1 MRAAASARIG
11 RKPDGRRGKMD
22 ADDGGSTRAT
32 DPATAPRGRIA
43 ELVAYF
49 LRLGLLGFGGPVA
62 LVGQMERELVA
73 ERGWLTKEQMRE
85 AIAICQSLPG
95 PLAIQVG
102 VYISY
107 LRGGF
112 WGAWAGG
119 WAFIFP
125 NFVIVA
131 ALGALYVYLGDLQPV
146 TAVFY
151 GVSPAVIALIL
162 HSCFRLAKLGME
174 DWLQWAIAGVCLV
187 VTVLLQAEVAL
198 LFIGAGI
205 VGILWYGNLVR
216 RPPVALQIAAAPLLA
231 QLAPV
236 ASGSTLG
243 KLLVFFLKAGSLT
256 FGSGLVIVP
265 FLEQGLV
272 QQYGWLDQRQFLIA
286 VAIGMISPGPVVI
299 TATFVGYLVAGFW
312 GSLVSTVGIFLP
324 SFILVLVAAPILA
337 RHRANP
343 NVQGF
348 VKGAYAA
355 AIGTILGACILLGR
369 IAIGDWL
376 TVLIGVASLA
386 VLFRWKV
393 NNPLLI
399 AATAVV
405 GLIAYPLL
413 QPTWVMVK

>member
-1 MRAAASARIG
+1 MTVATERA
-11 RKPDGRRGKMD
+11 RG
-22 ADDGGSTRAT
+22 S
-32 DPATAPRGRIA
+32 IA
-43 ELVAYF
+43 EVTVYF

-73 ERGWLTKEQMRE
+73 EKGWLSKDEMRE
-85 AIAICQSLPG
+85 SIAICQSLPG

-102 VYISY
+102 IYVAY
-107 LRGGF
+107 LRAGF

-131 ALGALYVYLGDLQPV
+131 ALGALYVYLGDLKPV

-162 HSCFRLAKLGME
+162 HSCYRLAKLGME
-174 DWLQWAIAGVCLV
+174 DWVQWAIAAVCFV
-187 VTVLLQAEVAL
+187 VTIVLQAEVAL
-198 LFIGAGI
+198 LFLGAGL
-205 VGILWYGNLVR
+205 VGILYYGSLFR
-216 RPPVALQIAAAPLLA
+216 RPPTVLSVAAVPALA

-236 ASGSTLG
+236 ASGSTLS
-243 KLLVFFLKAGSLT
+243 KLLLFFLKAGSLT

-272 QQYGWLDQRQFLIA
+272 QQYNWLDQRQFLIA

-324 SFILVLVAAPILA
+324 SFLLVLAAAPLLA
-337 RHRANP
+337 KYRLNP

-348 VKGAYAA
+348 VRGAYAA
-355 AIGTILGACILLGR
+355 AIGTILGACVLLGR

-376 TVLIGVASLA
+376 TALVGLGSLA

-393 NNPLLI
+393 SNPLLI
-399 AATAVV
+399 AVTAVI

-413 QPTWVMVK
+413 QPTWVMVR

>member
-1 MRAAASARIG
+1 MTETTTPARG
-11 RKPDGRRGKMD
+11 PMGEMVR
-22 ADDGGSTRAT
+22 
-32 DPATAPRGRIA
+32 
-43 ELVAYF
+43 YF
-49 LRLGLLGFGGPVA
+49 LRLGLIGFGGPVA

-73 ERGWLTKEQMRE
+73 EKGWLTKEQMRE

-102 VYISY
+102 IYVAW
-107 LRGGF
+107 LRCGF

-131 ALGALYVYLGDLQPV
+131 ALGALYVYLGDL
-146 TAVFY
+146 TAVTGIFY
-151 GVSPAVIALIL
+151 GVAPAVIALIL
-162 HSCFRLAKLGME
+162 HSCWRLAKLGME
-174 DWLQWAIAGVCLV
+174 DWLQWAIAAVCFV
-187 VTVLLQAEVAL
+187 VTVVLQAEVAL

-205 VGILWYGNLVR
+205 VGILWYGSLFR
-216 RPPVALQIAAAPLLA
+216 RPPASTPVIAAPVVAPVLAQFVPAAAGSKLA
-231 QLAPV
+231 QLA
-236 ASGSTLG
+236 L
-243 KLLVFFLKAGSLT
+243 FFLKAGSLT

-272 QQYGWLDQRQFLIA
+272 KQFAFLDERQFLIA

-299 TATFVGYLVAGFW
+299 TATFVGFVVAGFW
-312 GSLVSTVGIFLP
+312 GSLVSTIGIFLP
-324 SFILVLVAAPILA
+324 SFLLVLIVAPLLA

-348 VKGAYAA
+348 VKGAYGA
-355 AIGTILGACILLGR
+355 AIGTILGASILLGR

-376 TVLIGVASLA
+376 TALVGIVSLA

-393 NNPLLI
+393 SNPLLI
-399 AATAVV
+399 AVAAIV

-413 QPTWVMVK
+413 QPGWVMVK

>member
-1 MRAAASARIG
+1 M
-11 RKPDGRRGKMD
+11 
-22 ADDGGSTRAT
+22 TTAT
-32 DPATAPRGRIA
+32 EPARGRLA
-43 ELVAYF
+43 EVTTYF

-73 ERGWLTKEQMRE
+73 EKGWLTKDEMRE
-85 AIAICQSLPG
+85 SIAICQSLPG

-102 VYISY
+102 IYISY
-107 LRGGF
+107 LRAGF

-131 ALGALYVYLGDLQPV
+131 ALGALYVYFGDLKPV
-146 TAVFY
+146 TGIFY

-162 HSCFRLAKLGME
+162 HSCYRLAKLGME
-174 DWLQWAIAGVCLV
+174 DWVQWAIAAVCFLV
-187 VTVLLQAEVAL
+187 TIVLQAEVAL
-198 LFIGAGI
+198 LFIGAGAI
-205 VGILWYGNLVR
+205 GILYYGSLFR
-216 RPPVALQIAAAPLLA
+216 RTPAPLSVAAVPVLA

-236 ASGSTLG
+236 ASGSTLS
-243 KLLVFFLKAGSLT
+243 KLGLFFLKAGSLT

-272 QQYGWLDQRQFLIA
+272 QQYGWLDERQFLIA
-286 VAIGMISPGPVVI
+286 VAVGMISPGPVVI

-324 SFILVLVAAPILA
+324 SFILVLVAAPLL
-337 RHRANP
+337 RRYRLNP

-355 AIGTILGACILLGR
+355 AIGTILGACVLLGR

-376 TVLIGVASLA
+376 TVLIGLASLA

-399 AATAVV
+399 AVTAVI

>member
-1 MRAAASARIG
+1 VT
-11 RKPDGRRGKMD
+11 DG
-22 ADDGGSTRAT
+22 AT
-32 DPATAPRGRIA
+32 TTQRGRLI
-43 ELVAYF
+43 ELLLYF
-49 LRLGLLGFGGPVA
+49 LRLGSIGFGGPVA
-62 LVGQMERELVA
+62 LVGQMERELVG

-102 VYISY
+102 IYVGY

-112 WGAWAGG
+112 WGAWIGG

-125 NFVIVA
+125 NFVMVA
-131 ALGALYVYLGDLQPV
+131 ALGALYVYLGDLKPV
-146 TAVFY
+146 TAIFY

-162 HSCFRLAKLGME
+162 HSCYRLAKLGME
-174 DWLQWAIAGVCLV
+174 DWVQWVIALACLA
-187 VTVLLQAEVAL
+187 VTVILQAEVAL

-205 VGILWYGNLVR
+205 IGILYYGNLFRKAPAVK
-216 RPPVALQIAAAPLLA
+216 LQIAAVPLLVVPA
-231 QLAPV
+231 ATTN
-236 ASGSTLG
+236 ATLG
-243 KLLVFFLKAGSLT
+243 KLLLFFLKAGSLT

-265 FLEQGLV
+265 FLQQGLV
-272 QQYGWLDQRQFLIA
+272 EQYGWLDERQFLIA
-286 VAIGMISPGPVVI
+286 VAVGMISPGPVVI

-312 GSLVSTVGIFLP
+312 GALVSTVGIFFP
-324 SFILVLVAAPILA
+324 SFIFILVAAPLLA
-337 RHRANP
+337 RHGKNP

-348 VKGAYAA
+348 VRGAYAA

-376 TVLIGVASLA
+376 TALIGVASLA

-393 NNPLLI
+393 SNPLLI

-405 GLIAYPLL
+405 GLIAYPIL
-413 QPTWVMVK
+413 QPAWVMIK

>member
-1 MRAAASARIG
+1 MAVLSS
-11 RKPDGRRGKMD
+11 DGEAMTMEAVNRG
-22 ADDGGSTRAT
+22 SLT
-32 DPATAPRGRIA
+32 
-43 ELVAYF
+43 ELTLYF

-73 ERGWLTKEQMRE
+73 ERGWLTKEQMRD

-102 VYISY
+102 IYISY

-112 WGAWAGG
+112 WGAWIGG

-131 ALGALYVYLGDLQPV
+131 ALGALYVYLGDLKPV
-146 TAVFY
+146 TAIFY

-162 HSCFRLAKLGME
+162 HSCYRLTKLGME
-174 DWLQWAIAGVCLV
+174 DRLQWLIALTCLV
-187 VTVLLQAEVAL
+187 VTVILQAEVAL
-198 LFIGAGI
+198 LFLGAGF
-205 VGILWYGNLVR
+205 VGILYYGNFFRR
-216 RPPVALQIAAAPLLA
+216 RPPPVVLQIALPSLL
-231 QLAPV
+231 LTPV
-236 ASGSTLG
+236 ASSSTLS
-243 KLLVFFLKAGSLT
+243 KLLLFFLKAGSLT

-265 FLEQGLV
+265 FLQQGVV
-272 QQYGWLDQRQFLIA
+272 QQYGWLDERQFLIA
-286 VAIGMISPGPVVI
+286 VAVGMISPGPVVI

-312 GSLVSTVGIFLP
+312 GSLVSTIGIFFP
-324 SFILVLVAAPILA
+324 SFIFILVAAPLLA
-337 RHRANP
+337 RHGANP
-343 NVQGF
+343 NVRGF
-348 VKGAYAA
+348 VRGAYAA

-376 TVLIGVASLA
+376 TALTSLASLM

-399 AATAVV
+399 AATAVI
-405 GLIAYPLL
+405 GLIAYPVL

>member
-1 MRAAASARIG
+1 MTTTSIPG
-11 RKPDGRRGKMD
+11 
-22 ADDGGSTRAT
+22 
-32 DPATAPRGRIA
+32 RGRMA
-43 ELVAYF
+43 ELALYF
-49 LRLGLLGFGGPVA
+49 LRLGFLGFGGPVA
-62 LVGQMERELVA
+62 LVGQMERELVNDKK
-73 ERGWLTKEQMRE
+73 WLSKEQMRE
-85 AIAICQSLPG
+85 SIAICQSLPG

-102 VYISY
+102 VYIAW
-107 LRGGF
+107 LRCGF
-112 WGAWAGG
+112 WGAWLGG
-119 WAFIFP
+119 WCFILP

-131 ALGALYVYLGDLQPV
+131 ALGALYVHLGDLQPV
-146 TAVFY
+146 TAIFY

-162 HSCFRLAKLGME
+162 HSCYRLAKLGME
-174 DWLQWAIAGVCLV
+174 DWLQWAIAVVCFA
-187 VTVLLQAEVAL
+187 VTIILQAEVAL

-205 VGILWYGNLVR
+205 VGILYYGSLFKR
-216 RPPVALQIAAAPLLA
+216 TPAILPVVVVPAAAPM
-231 QLAPV
+231 APV
-236 ASGSTLG
+236 ATGSTLG
-243 KLLVFFLKAGSLT
+243 KLTLFFLKAGSLT

-272 QQYGWLDQRQFLIA
+272 QQYNWLDERQFLIA

-324 SFILVLVAAPILA
+324 SFLLVLIVAPILA
-337 RHRANP
+337 RHRGNA

-355 AIGTILGACILLGR
+355 AIGTILGACVLLGK

-376 TVLIGVASLA
+376 TAAIGIVSLA
-386 VLFRWKV
+386 VLFRWKI
-393 NNPLLI
+393 NNPTLI

-413 QPTWVMVK
+413 QPAWVMVK

>member
-1 MRAAASARIG
+1 MTTTTVTERSR
-11 RKPDGRRGKMD
+11 M
-22 ADDGGSTRAT
+22 T
-32 DPATAPRGRIA
+32 
-43 ELVAYF
+43 ELALYF
-49 LRLGLLGFGGPVA
+49 LRLGFLGFGGPVA
-62 LVGQMERELVA
+62 LVGQMERELVNDKK
-73 ERGWLTKEQMRE
+73 WLSKDEMRE
-85 AIAICQSLPG
+85 SIAICQSLPG

-102 VYISY
+102 IYVAW

-112 WGAWAGG
+112 WGACLGG
-119 WAFIFP
+119 WCFILP

-146 TAVFY
+146 TAIFY

-162 HSCFRLAKLGME
+162 HSCYRLAKLGME
-174 DWLQWAIAGVCLV
+174 DWLQWAIAAVCLA
-187 VTVLLQAEVAL
+187 VTVILQAEVAL

-205 VGILWYGNLVR
+205 VGILYYG
-216 RPPVALQIAAAPLLA
+216 RPFKRTPATLAGIAVVPAAAGPI
-231 QLAPV
+231 APV
-236 ASGSTLG
+236 ATGSTLT
-243 KLLVFFLKAGSLT
+243 KLLLFFLKAGSLT

-272 QQYGWLDQRQFLIA
+272 QQYNWLDERQFLIA

-312 GSLVSTVGIFLP
+312 GSVVSTIGIFLP
-324 SFILVLVAAPILA
+324 SFLLVLIVAPLLA
-337 RHRANP
+337 RHRGNP

-376 TVLIGVASLA
+376 TAVIGIVSLA

-393 NNPLLI
+393 SNPLLI

-405 GLIAYPLL
+405 GLVAYPLL
-413 QPTWVMVK
+413 QPAWVMVK

>member
-1 MRAAASARIG
+1 MRISTTNPSRRI
-11 RKPDGRRGKMD
+11 
-22 ADDGGSTRAT
+22 S
-32 DPATAPRGRIA
+32 
-43 ELVAYF
+43 ELVFYF

-62 LVGQMERELVA
+62 LVGQMERELVG
-73 ERGWLTKEQMRE
+73 ERKWLTKEQMRE
-85 AIAICQSLPG
+85 SIAICQSLPG

-102 VYISY
+102 IYISY

-131 ALGALYVYLGDLQPV
+131 ALGALYVYLGDLKPV

-162 HSCFRLAKLGME
+162 HSCYRLAKLGME
-174 DWLQWAIAGVCLV
+174 DWLQWVIAAVCFV
-187 VTVLLQAEVAL
+187 VTVVLQAEVAL
-198 LFIGAGI
+198 LFIGAGL
-205 VGILWYGNLVR
+205 VGILYYGSLFR
-216 RPPVALQIAAAPLLA
+216 RSPPATLSVIAAPVLA
-231 QLAPV
+231 QLSPT
-236 ASGSTLG
+236 ASGSTIG
-243 KLLVFFLKAGSLT
+243 KLLLFFLKAGSLT

-265 FLEQGLV
+265 FLEQGVV

-286 VAIGMISPGPVVI
+286 VAVGMISPGPVVI

-312 GSLVSTVGIFLP
+312 GSLVATVGIFLP
-324 SFILVLVAAPILA
+324 SFILVLVAAPLLA

-376 TVLIGVASLA
+376 TALIGLASLA
-386 VLFRWKV
+386 ILFRWKV
-393 NNPLLI
+393 NNALLI
-399 AATAVV
+399 AATAVI
-405 GLIAYPLL
+405 GLIAFPLL

>member
-1 MRAAASARIG
+1 MTF
-11 RKPDGRRGKMD
+11 
-22 ADDGGSTRAT
+22 STS
-32 DPATAPRGRIA
+32 APRGRIA
-43 ELVAYF
+43 EVVPYF

-62 LVGQMERELVA
+62 LVGQMERELVG

-102 VYISY
+102 VYVSY
-107 LRGGF
+107 LRAGF

-119 WAFIFP
+119 WAFILP

-131 ALGALYVYLGDLQPV
+131 ALGALYVYFGDLKPV
-146 TAVFY
+146 TAIFY

-162 HSCFRLAKLGME
+162 HSCYRLAKLGME
-174 DWLQWAIAGVCLV
+174 DRLQWLIAAVCFA
-187 VTVLLQAEVAL
+187 VTIALQAEVAL
-198 LFIGAGI
+198 LFIGAGAI
-205 VGILWYGNLVR
+205 GILYYGSIFR
-216 RPPVALQIAAAPLLA
+216 RPPMALLQVAPLPVLA
-231 QLAPV
+231 QLTPV
-236 ASGSTLG
+236 ATTSTLA
-243 KLLVFFLKAGSLT
+243 KLLWFFLKAGSLT

-272 QQYGWLDQRQFLIA
+272 KQYGWLDQRQFLIA
-286 VAIGMISPGPVVI
+286 VAVGMISPGPVVI

-312 GSLVSTVGIFLP
+312 GSLVSTIGIFLP
-324 SFILVLVAAPILA
+324 SFILVLIAAPILA
-337 RHRANP
+337 RHRADP

-348 VKGAYAA
+348 VKGAYGA
-355 AIGTILGACILLGR
+355 AIGTILGACVLLGR

-376 TVLIGVASLA
+376 TALIGLVSLA

-393 NNPLLI
+393 SNPLLI
-399 AATAVV
+399 AVTAVV

-413 QPTWVMVK
+413 QPGWVMVK